1 MSKRGK
7 ILRDPTNG
15 PGLVI
20 VDGQQFTFPMEGVWR
35 SATLPQPG
43 TVVDVE
49 FGVDGA
55 VLSVTAVSESQL
67 AKEQTERA
75 MALAKERGSAIA
87 SSAVAKFGMPTLIA
101 TSVLII
107 GWFFLATLTVDGGFV
122 GKFSF
127 TFWHL
132 LGLLNASNVVEAMQQ
147 MSTHGSAGFYGF
159 LGIVALAGPF
169 VGALWK
175 DKRAALGGLLPLL
188 FMGLVAL
195 LAFHGLG
202 SAPEGAPAEVAEEMR
217 KEVMKQISVGAGAWV
232 SLLAAAYLGFA
243 SLKKFL
249 VAKASM

>member
-20 VDGQQFTFPMEGVWR
+20 VEGQQFPFPMEGVWR

-43 TVVDVE
+43 TVVDVD
-49 FGVDGA
+49 FSSDGT
-55 VLSVTAVSESQL
+55 VFSVTAVSESQL

-75 MALAKERGSAIA
+75 MALAKEKGSAFA
-87 SSAVAKFGMPTLIA
+87 SGAVAKFGMPTLIA
-101 TSVLII
+101 TAALLV
-107 GWFFLATLTVDGGFV
+107 GWFFLAALTVDGGFV

-132 LGLLNASNVVEAMQQ
+132 LSLLNASNVVEAMQQ

-175 DKRAALGGLLPLL
+175 DKRAALGGLLPLV
-188 FMGLVAL
+188 FMLLVGLL
-195 LAFHGLG
+195 IQHGLG
-202 SAPEGAPAEVAEEMR
+202 SGMDGAPAEVAAEMR
-217 KEVMKQISVGAGAWV
+217 KEIMKQISVGAGVWV
-232 SLLAAAYLGFA
+232 SLLAAAYLAFMGV
-243 SLKKFL
+243 KKFL
-249 VAKASM
+249 VAKATA